1 MGYVKSMINILGIS
15 IQIEDLSIKTRFLSK
30 KIWKKY
36 TLNESLK

>member
-15 IQIEDLSIKTRFLSK
+15 IQIDLSIKTRFLSK